1 MWWGLISPNHWTG
14 FVVRWNSVLKYG
26 GKVYL
31 TSTSTAWKYGH
42 PCTLDQKCPK
52 LSCWLVALLIF
63 FSFFLCYTYLVD
75 IWAVGCIMAEMV
87 RHKILFPGRDCIL
100 VLLAVVQFSIWKKK
114 KRCRVSFWSLAHYN
128 GSQRSCQRATVEIH
142 LSSDIPDTS
151 SPTSTPH
158 TFTLSPRASITV
170 AWSTSDSHIKHLK

>member
-114 KRCRVSFWSLAHYN
+114 NVAEFLFEALLITMDRRDHVKEQLSKF
-128 GSQRSCQRATVEIH
+128 H